1 MRHVLIQKNKKQ
13 NKKQKR
19 TLHFLG
25 TAQCVDIFHSLHG
38 FISLEEDSGEETLR
52 GLLQFWTGYPQLP
65 RDTSCKLWVKYCP
78 EQSSKVL
85 AEADTC
91 TVTLRIPTIHQH
103 YEDFKK
109 FMDCSIAH
117 GKVGFGRM

>member
-1 MRHVLIQKNKKQ
+1 MRPVLVQEKKQ
-13 NKKQKR
+13 RRNI
-19 TLHFLG
+19 TIHYLG
-25 TAQCVDIFHSLHG
+25 AAQHVDIFHCLHG
-38 FISLEEDSGEETLR
+38 FTSLEEDSGEETLR

-78 EQSSKVL
+78 QESSKVL

-103 YEDFKK
+103 NEDFKR